1 MLWCLLQILYC
12 KSLKLILYNVYN
24 CCCYWNIRK
33 VTFLMSP
40 ATRPS
45 SVTSLLLSFI
55 PARNCYKL
63 FSNLFISHQRRAQ
76 QLTLIYY
83 DTHITYNLS
92 CSYFC
97 CCLSGI
103 LFIWYLFY
111 VCMIMVLHKM
121 YSWSKQS
128 RIYYSLIYFAD
139 MQIILR
145 TKTMLKP
152 INNPKLSSNITY
164 SIEHE
169 ANNTYVNYLFLIHSW
184 IQVYVCMYRNR
195 RKLI

>member
-103 LFIWYLFY
+103 LFIWYFSY
-111 VCMIMVLHKM
+111 VCIIMVLHKM

-128 RIYYSLIYFAD
+128 RIYYCLILCRHANHTLD
-139 MQIILR
+139 
-145 TKTMLKP
+145 KSMLKP
-152 INNPKLSSNITY
+152 IKIPKLSSNITY

-169 ANNTYVNYLFLIHSW
+169 QIIHTFVLFVSHSFMDSSVCLYV
-184 IQVYVCMYRNR
+184 
-195 RKLI
+195 